1 MPEETI
7 FSLLELNLSV
17 KETIKETFNQTYW
30 VRAETSDVRPHR
42 NGHCYLEFVE
52 KVKDGQSIVAKAR
65 GTIWS
70 STFNLLKP
78 YFEEETGQ
86 PFTSGLTV
94 LVRVAVEFH
103 ETFGFSLVVTDIDP
117 SYTLGE
123 ISRNRMLVLKKLKD
137 EGVLTLNK
145 ELQLAEPLNRIAVI
159 SSPTAAGYEDF
170 QNQVEHNKS
179 GATFY
184 TKLFP
189 AIMQGD
195 RSEISIISALDKIY
209 EHKQLFDVVVI
220 IRGGGASSDL
230 NCFDSYALATNCAQF
245 PLPIISGV
253 GHERD
258 VTVLDEV
265 AHTRVKTP
273 TAAAEFL
280 INRAS
285 DTITHLMNLQDRL
298 IHSTRDI
305 LNDQEKQLYSFS
317 KDIYYHSKSLLHST
331 QSSMNFLRDRL
342 KSVVKHSIEKEH
354 FVLQKYDHF
363 VSLSLPENML
373 RRGYTITTKNG
384 KIIKSVLEIE
394 VDDIISTRFKDGEA
408 ASKIVNKKSTI

>member
-195 RSEISIISALDKIY
+195 RSESSIISALDKIY
-209 EHKQLFDVVVI
+209 EHKHLFDVVVI

-280 INRAS
+280 ISRAS
-285 DTITHLMNLQDRL
+285 ETITHLMNLQDRL
-298 IHSTRDI
+298 ILSTRDI

-384 KIIKSVLEIE
+384 KTIKSVLEID

-408 ASKIVNKKSTI
+408 ASKIVNKKSSI

>member
-78 YFEEETGQ
+78 YFEQETGQ
-86 PFTSGLTV
+86 SFTSGLTV
-94 LVRVAVEFH
+94 LVKVVVEFH

-123 ISRNRMLVLKKLKD
+123 ISRNRMLVLKQLKD

-170 QNQVEHNKS
+170 HNQLEHNKS

-195 RSEISIISALDKIY
+195 RSESSIISSLDKIY
-209 EHKQLFDVVVI
+209 EHKHLFDVVVI

-273 TAAAEFL
+273 TAAAEF
-280 INRAS
+280 IISRAS
-285 DTITHLMNLQDRL
+285 ETIIHLMNLQDRL
-298 IHSTRDI
+298 IHSTRSI
-305 LNDQEKQLYSFS
+305 LNYQEKQLNSFS
-317 KDIYYHSKSLLHST
+317 KDIYHHSKSVLHST
-331 QSSMNFLRDRL
+331 RSTLSFFKDRL
-342 KSVVKHSIEKEH
+342 KGVVKHSIEKER
-354 FVLQKYDHF
+354 FTLQKHDHF

-373 RRGYTITTKNG
+373 RRGYNIKKKNG
-384 KIIKSVLEIE
+384 KTIKSIFEI
-394 VDDIISTRFKDGEA
+394 DAGDIINTHFKDGEV
-408 ASKIVNKKSTI
+408 ASKIMNKKSNV